1 MYAGSYTEPTP
12 LSPSAETFGVDAP
25 IEVETAP
32 SGADEYIIGTH
43 MMGSVNALC
52 LPKPGLLVSVGADKG
67 IQLWDLL
74 AEKQLKRME
83 NNRIIQCV
91 VPMSET
97 VIATG
102 GEDGTIKT
110 WDVDP
115 DAVNDEGVAKKWSQR
130 ARKLTELTGHTGA
143 VNGLDMYSE
152 NMLISGSSDGTV
164 CAWETDTG
172 TQVVKLEGHEGAVN
186 DVIKV
191 DDSTI
196 ASCSAD
202 KTIKI
207 WNFAPT
213 ESGGS
218 SLKASW
224 DDAHKGQNV
233 LFLIRI
239 SDSVV
244 ASGGGDFMGKVWDL
258 ADGGT
263 LAALKGHTSA
273 VQSLAVIGDRM
284 LATGSSDMTVRCDV
298 IPSRPIRAGCL
309 HTTLPVF
316 CPLLSAAWAAPW
328 VPLRSHVD

>member
-1 MYAGSYTEPTP
+1 
-12 LSPSAETFGVDAP
+12 
-25 IEVETAP
+25 
-32 SGADEYIIGTH
+32 

-67 IQLWDLL
+67 IQLWDLQ

-91 VPMSET
+91 VAMSET

-102 GEDGTIKT
+102 AEDGTIKT
-110 WDVDP
+110 WDVDLN
-115 DAVNDEGVAKKWSQR
+115 AVNEEGAVKKWSQR
-130 ARKLTELTGHTGA
+130 ARKLNELSGHTGA
-143 VNGLDMYSE
+143 VNGLDVFND

-172 TQVVKLEGHEGAVN
+172 TQTVKLEGHEAAVN

-202 KTIKI
+202 KTIRI

-213 ESGGS
+213 EAGGS
-218 SLKASW
+218 SLKATW
-224 DDAHKGQNV
+224 EDAHKGQNV
-233 LFLIRI
+233 LCLIRI
-239 SDSVV
+239 SDSVI
-244 ASGGGDFMGKVWDL
+244 ASGGGDFLAKVWDIG
-258 ADGGT
+258 DGGT

-273 VQSLAVIGDRM
+273 VQSLAVIDDRI
-284 LATGSSDMTVRCDV
+284 LATGSADMTVRCV
-298 IPSRPIRAGCL
+298 QQTSPARPDTAL
-309 HTTLPVF
+309 APAALWSFV
-316 CPLLSAAWAAPW
+316 LLLTMWVVGLQLARRLWDIDKHYKLVKTVGAAKGGINFSINGLCA
-328 VPLRSHVD
+328 VRFQY